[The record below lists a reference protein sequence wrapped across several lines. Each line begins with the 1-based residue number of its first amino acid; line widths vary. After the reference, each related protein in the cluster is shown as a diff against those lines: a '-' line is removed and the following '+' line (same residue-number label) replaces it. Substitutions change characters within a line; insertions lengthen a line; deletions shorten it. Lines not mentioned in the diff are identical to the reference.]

1 MNKNHLKI
9 LKTLAESRNYG
20 QGPEHALQV
29 SKLSLRI
36 YEELVRLK
44 LISDNPEDRVILEA
58 AAVLHDIGH
67 PQEPHH
73 EIGFDFLADEIPR
86 LTSSEPI
93 SKAALSTLL
102 SSVLWHNERT
112 YLKRGSIEIID
123 RNRAEKI
130 AAIIRVADG
139 LDMISQP
146 AVENIAL
153 SIEDRRLR
161 FDVLSQNSVDLQ
173 IAQAQSKSDLMKSA
187 FALQDIIFKH
197 SKQHT
202 TSQ

>member
-73 EIGFDFLADEIPR
+73 EVGFDFLADEIPK

-161 FDVLSQNSVDLQ
+161 FDVLSQNPADLQ
-173 IAQAQSKSDLMKSA
+173 IKQAQSKSDLMKSA

-197 SKQHT
+197 SKQHAA
-202 TSQ
+202 SQ